1 MKFDRLAASGV
12 LGGDVAQLL
21 GGVLENIVVFTLAW
35 VPSMMFGLCARIPLG
50 SLSVS
55 LGFNASAS
63 LS

>member
-1 MKFDRLAASGV
+1 MKFDRIAAGGV

-21 GGVLENIVVFTLAW
+21 GGVPENIIVFTLAW
-35 VPSMMFGLCARIPLG
+35 VPSTTFGLCARIPLG

-55 LGFNASAS
+55 LGFDAPAS